1 MTEHETA
8 PVASVVIDGA
18 NAAAGGGFRPPTLR
32 RLLDTRTAAAA
43 KWPTARII
51 TVVDAKLKYKLAASE
66 RDELDALC
74 ADGTV
79 ISTPSCTVGQGDA
92 VVLALS
98 ASLDATIVSNDGYR
112 DHIKEFPF
120 LLDDGRVFGI
130 ITIDGASTVLVG
142 RKLRGHCGLA

>member
-1 MTEHETA
+1 MKEITEA

-43 KWPTARII
+43 KWPAARVI
-51 TVVDAKLKYKLAASE
+51 TVVDAKLKYKLAAIE
-66 RDELDALC
+66 REELDALC

-92 VVLALS
+92 VVLAVA
-98 ASLDATIVSNDGYR
+98 ASLDATVVSNDGFR
-112 DHIKEFPF
+112 DHIKNYPF

-130 ITIDGASTVLVG
+130 VTVDGASTVLVG
-142 RKLRGHCGLA
+142 RKLWGPCGLA